1 MCNLYS
7 MTRNQEA
14 IRRLFKVTR
23 DTTGNMPAFPA
34 IFPDNPAPIVRNIDG
49 DRELTM
55 MRWGFPP
62 PPAGYQPV
70 TNIRNVGSSFWR
82 PWLKPEQRCLVPVT
96 SFSEY
101 APKPNPVTGRKDI
114 VWFSIDESRPL
125 FAFAGLWR
133 PWTGKRGTKANPVEG
148 DHELFGFLTTEPNAV
163 VKPIHQKAMPVILR
177 EEHFEAWLTAPAHE
191 ALRLQKPWPDH
202 GLKIVARGQEKK
214 DEAPSPHQ
222 SVG

>member
-14 IRRLFKVTR
+14 IRRLFKVSK
-23 DTTGNMPAFPA
+23 DSAGNMPSLPA
-34 IFPDNPAPIVRNIDG
+34 IFPDNPAPVVRNGSDG
-49 DRELTM
+49 RELLM

-70 TNIRNVGSSFWR
+70 TNIRNVSSPFWR

-101 APKPNPVTGRKDI
+101 APEPNPETGRKDI
-114 VWFSIDESRPL
+114 VWFSIDNNRPL

-133 PWTGKRGTKANPVEG
+133 PWTGRRGTKANPVEG
-148 DHELFGFLTTEPNAV
+148 DHELFGFLTTEPNSV
-163 VKPIHQKAMPVILR
+163 VKPIHQKAMPVILH
-177 EEHFEAWLTAPAHE
+177 ETDWETWLTAPAHE
-191 ALRLQKPWPDH
+191 ALRLQKPWPDD
-202 GLKIVARGQEKK
+202 GLRIVARGQDKK
-214 DEAPSPHQ
+214 DDLPEALE
-222 SVG
+222 